1 MKVPRGT
8 FMAHSIG
15 SEPMPKVSRPRRH
28 GARWQINW
36 LDGAGRRHFKTYASY
51 KVAQAALVKVKAEA
65 LAVQSGEQEAVPD
78 KRWEDLETLF
88 ETMKAGKRSLK
99 DDKSRMR
106 LHLRPAFGG
115 LRLVEIDEVRIGRFS
130 AALLQRVK
138 RKQLKVGTVRL
149 ILALLKSML
158 NVALETRWIR
168 RVPSFKLPPPEDKPY
183 CWIET
188 DDGIARFLR
197 AAREETYPGLFELYA
212 TAIYTGL
219 RAGELTGLQW
229 KNVDLENRLITVE
242 RTRDQATTKGG
253 RTRRVP
259 VLDPLLPVLSGWR
272 DEEYDLELVFCNL
285 KGGMF
290 RPDARPF
297 KQTFHRVRE
306 RAGLPR
312 MTFHDLRHT
321 FASHWMLKGGDI
333 YRLQKILGHRSVTT
347 TERYAHMAPAAFRED
362 WDRFPDL
369 ATGDGS

>member
-1 MKVPRGT
+1 MPRVGKPHKHGNRWR
-8 FMAHSIG
+8 FSFYDG
-15 SEPMPKVSRPRRH
+15 SGKRRWVTR
-28 GARWQINW
+28 AT
-36 LDGAGRRHFKTYASY
+36 RREALEAMH
-51 KVAQAALVKVKAEA
+51 AQKSEAALVRRGEVEVLPEKSWEELEAFFLVEKA
-65 LAVQSGEQEAVPD
+65 Q
-78 KRWEDLETLF
+78 
-88 ETMKAGKRSLK
+88 KRSL
-99 DDKSRMR
+99 DDDRGRMR
-106 LHLRPAFGG
+106 IHLRPAFGG
-115 LRLVEIDEVRIGRFS
+115 LRLVDIDEVRVARFK

-138 RKQLKVGTVRL
+138 RKHLSIGTVRL

-158 NVALETRWIR
+158 NVALEARWVQ
-168 RVPSFKLPPPEDKPY
+168 RVPSVKLPPSEDKPFH
-183 CWIET
+183 WIET
-188 DDGIARFLR
+188 DDGIAAFLQ
-197 AAREETYPGLFELYA
+197 AARQETYPGLFELYA

-229 KNVDLENRLITVE
+229 KNVDLANRLITVE

-285 KGGMF
+285 RGGMF

-297 KQTFHRVRE
+297 KDTFHRVRE
-306 RAGLPR
+306 RAGLAR

-362 WDRFPDL
+362 WARLPDL
-369 ATGDGS
+369 APKLEE